1 MQFYVNW
8 NNKVVFLFFFY
19 FILQYSYDYVPVSD
33 GENAKYGSVQAGLN
47 QIDISTL
54 GIVPTIDRSQI
65 MEFSYPLAIESFK
78 LLVPKPEESH
88 LFAFVRPFQFS
99 VKHYHF

>member
-1 MQFYVNW
+1 M
-8 NNKVVFLFFFY
+8 
-19 FILQYSYDYVPVSD
+19 SD
-33 GENAKYGSVQAGLN
+33 AESAKYGSVQAGLN

>member
-1 MQFYVNW
+1 
-8 NNKVVFLFFFY
+8 
-19 FILQYSYDYVPVSD
+19 
-33 GENAKYGSVQAGLN
+33 
-47 QIDISTL
+47 
-54 GIVPTIDRSQI
+54 

-99 VKHYHF
+99 VKHYHFEITNMIIFCLISLTSGMVLPDFKFPFSSFTDILFYLVLLSLENS